1 MKNKIYQDLNRYRK
15 RQFNVK
21 IKIFR
26 KNTCYF
32 GNYYNT
38 ISRLTEIQMR
48 RKTVMSKSHLF
59 ALDSKTEESVE
70 NLRFETLSVPNVNHQ
85 SHADTRIIIIII
97 LKLLAGL
104 TWTSLLLLVQSI
116 CLFLSFLLL
125 LLLILIIIIIIPKR
139 GRRRKRCNCYVITG
153 FHLSRLT
160 MGRTAYLL
168 QLKEEKVAHILMQLY
183 ISLPPNNH
191 RLPRGN
197 NGQDNDRIP
206 ISLINS
212 TEVRT
217 WFAESIEVTRISLV
231 ICISK

>member
-1 MKNKIYQDLNRYRK
+1 
-15 RQFNVK
+15 
-21 IKIFR
+21 
-26 KNTCYF
+26 
-32 GNYYNT
+32 
-38 ISRLTEIQMR
+38 MR
-48 RKTVMSKSHLF
+48 RKTVMSKPHLF
-59 ALDSKTEESVE
+59 ALNSKTEEGVE
-70 NLRFETLSVPNVNHQ
+70 SLRRFVTLSIPTVNHQ

-197 NGQDNDRIP
+197 NGQDNYRIP

-217 WFAESIEVTRISLV
+217 WFAKSI
-231 ICISK
+231 